1 MIHVVLEQ
9 GLQDEGFIIE
19 NTVGPFL
26 VRGDTGLFLRES
38 DLIEGGSEQRPMVF
52 DENNGQPQ
60 PCDAPGV
67 KPALTGSYSVSGME
81 CQPAYQLLVD
91 MVREYTPERV
101 SQITDVPTDVI
112 RRLATSYATQKPASI
127 HRGWGMQR
135 TFYGDLACRA
145 INTLAAITG
154 NINVERPS
162 TFVLNWRS
170 FLMPDGPY
178 NHIPV
183 MLLYDAI
190 TKGEPF
196 PIKAIWFAGHN
207 YVNQLPN
214 MNKIVN
220 KVLPHLEL
228 MVVCDLFMNATAKYA
243 DYVLP
248 AASFCECVDLRVSNL
263 ENTYLQL
270 QQKAI
275 EPLYECKSDFQ
286 IAAEIGRRMGFGQYF
301 GKTEEQYID
310 ETLASGHPAMEG
322 INLERLREGPV
333 VASPLDRPKQFGT
346 PSGRI
351 EFYVE
356 RLKRF
361 GQELPIYLEPVESN
375 RSEKA
380 KAYPLCLLSTHS
392 RHRTHSTMANIPSLL
407 KLDPEP
413 ILEIN
418 PADAGP
424 RNIGDRDVVR
434 VFNDRGQAKLRA
446 KLSQR
451 IKPGVVNVMQGWW
464 PEQYIEGHHNELTHD
479 MINPAQQLI
488 MDPNAALYDVLV
500 EVEKA

>member
-1 MIHVVLEQ
+1 
-9 GLQDEGFIIE
+9 
-19 NTVGPFL
+19 
-26 VRGDTGLFLRES
+26 
-38 DLIEGGSEQRPMVF
+38 
-52 DENNGQPQ
+52 
-60 PCDAPGV
+60 
-67 KPALTGSYSVSGME
+67 
-81 CQPAYQLLVD
+81 
-91 MVREYTPERV
+91 
-101 SQITDVPTDVI
+101 
-112 RRLATSYATQKPASI
+112 
-127 HRGWGMQR
+127 
-135 TFYGDLACRA
+135 
-145 INTLAAITG
+145 
-154 NINVERPS
+154 
-162 TFVLNWRS
+162 
-170 FLMPDGPY
+170 
-178 NHIPV
+178 
-183 MLLYDAI
+183 
-190 TKGEPF
+190 
-196 PIKAIWFAGHN
+196 
-207 YVNQLPN
+207 
-214 MNKIVN
+214 
-220 KVLPHLEL
+220 
-228 MVVCDLFMNATAKYA
+228 
-243 DYVLP
+243 
-248 AASFCECVDLRVSNL
+248 VDLRVSNL

-322 INLERLREGPV
+322 VTMERLKEGPV

-413 ILEIN
+413 TLEIN